1 MSLRVRLFLSHSL
14 VIAVSLAILALILG
28 LVLSDFQTRLA
39 RVRLSTIASELV
51 LANRR
56 PVTAAQQ
63 DSPDRFFE
71 RVARLANQRGLR
83 AFWLDDDGAILSD
96 SLPGSAQPWGFSVLT

>member
-28 LVLSDFQTRLA
+28 LVLTDFQTRLA

-56 PVTAAQQ
+56 PVNAAQQ
-63 DSPDRFFE
+63 DSADRFFE

-83 AFWLDDDGAILSD
+83 AFWCRSRARHR
-96 SLPGSAQPWGFSVLT
+96 QPPCG